1 MHDHIE
7 WAKHLIEYVL
17 GHVLFD
23 IWIYV
28 NLAFKSLNGLLIDP
42 HLIQKVIVLLS
53 EYCWWYEYITFL
65 WMGCWLIPINSKVI
79 VCTFWILTLNMMIRM
94 YLIMLEYLL
103 VLIVD
108 VWTSKIVNLFNLFV
122 EAMNDL
128 MITIVENMNILN
140 RIILLVMETLIV
152 FYWNYMEW
160 AN

>member
-42 HLIQKVIVLLS
+42 HLIQKVIV
-53 EYCWWYEYITFL
+53 Y
-65 WMGCWLIPINSKVI
+65 
-79 VCTFWILTLNMMIRM
+79 TFWILLVIRIYHISLNRLLIDPQLIQNVLFVLSEYWYWMMLRM

-108 VWTSKIVNLFNLFV
+108 VWTSKIVNWFNL
-122 EAMNDL
+122 
-128 MITIVENMNILN
+128 
-140 RIILLVMETLIV
+140 LLRQWMTSWLLLLKIWIFLIESYYL
-152 FYWNYMEW
+152 FWRH
-160 AN
+160 

>member
-1 MHDHIE
+1 MGC
-7 WAKHLIEYVL
+7 W
-17 GHVLFD
+17 LFP
-23 IWIYV
+23 I
-28 NLAFKSLNGLLIDP
+28 NSKSYCLYFLNIA
-42 HLIQKVIVLLS
+42 IK
-53 EYCWWYEYITFL
+53 WWYEYITFL

-108 VWTSKIVNLFNLFV
+108 VWTSKIVNWFNLFV

-128 MITIVENMNILN
+128 MITIVENINILN
-140 RIILLVMETLIV
+140 RIILLVMKTCMV
-152 FYWNYMEW
+152 FYWNYMKW